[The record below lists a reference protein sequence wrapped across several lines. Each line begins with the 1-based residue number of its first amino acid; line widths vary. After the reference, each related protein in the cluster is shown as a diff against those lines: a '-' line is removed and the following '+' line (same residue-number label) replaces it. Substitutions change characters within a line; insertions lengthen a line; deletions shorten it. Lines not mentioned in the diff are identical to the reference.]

1 MNYKI
6 PLLLGILLLLLSSCN
21 FSTQTR
27 YNYSEVGKIQVVNY
41 GTVVG
46 VRDIDII
53 GDTSSAGGL
62 LGGVAGLYSPGPNSK

>member
-1 MNYKI
+1 
-6 PLLLGILLLLLSSCN
+6 
-21 FSTQTR
+21 
-27 YNYSEVGKIQVVNY
+27 VVNY